1 MSKTI
6 AKIVTDFL
14 EHLEVERQRSPKTI
28 ENYARYLGR
37 FNQWC
42 AQHKISTP
50 DQLNSDN
57 IQKFRVALARL
68 EDQNSQVISPQTQ
81 AYHII
86 ALRSFLRFCAKRD
99 IKTIS
104 AEKIELPKTSLPE
117 VNFLEPDEVIDLFN
131 SINTEPLTGK
141 RDRAVLECLYSTGL
155 RVSELVRLSRPK
167 LNLERAEITVIGK
180 GKKERIVFLD
190 ENAVNWLKTYFDARE
205 DDDDA
210 VFIRH
215 RKLPGEDILSDKPLR
230 LSTRT
235 IQRIVAKR
243 ATQAGITKTVSPH
256 TLRHSFATDLLM
268 NGADIRSVQDMLG
281 HSSISTTQ
289 RYTHVTNNKLREV
302 HERYHR
308 KKGGDRGEKGV

>member
-1 MSKTI
+1 MQKTI
-6 AKIVTDFL
+6 SLLITDFL
-14 EHLEVERQRSPKTI
+14 EHLEVERQRSLKTI

-37 FNQWC
+37 FSEWCKNNQVET
-42 AQHKISTP
+42 ADKI
-50 DQLNSDN
+50 NSDL
-57 IQKFRVALARL
+57 IQKYRVWLARL
-68 EDQNSQVISPQTQ
+68 EDNFGQVISPQTQ

-86 ALRSFLRFCAKRD
+86 SLRSFLRFCAKRD
-99 IKTIS
+99 IKTLS
-104 AEKIELPKTSLPE
+104 AEKVELPKTSLPE

-155 RVSELVRLSRPK
+155 RVSELVKLSRPK
-167 LNLERAEITVIGK
+167 LNLERSEITVIGK

-190 ENAVNWLKTYFDARE
+190 ENAVEWLKKYFAARD

-215 RKLPGEDILSDKPLR
+215 RKLPGEDILSDKSLR
-230 LSTRT
+230 LTTRT

-243 ATQAGITKTVSPH
+243 ATEAGITKTVTPH

-281 HSSISTTQ
+281 HSSITTTQ
-289 RYTHVTNNKLREV
+289 RYTHVTNNKLREI
-302 HERYHR
+302 HQKFHR
-308 KKGGDRGEKGV
+308 KKSE